1 MASRAKR
8 RPDDRSPQRPRLPA
22 KDEASPRG
30 LVSGTA
36 VAIEAIR
43 TGVLPLRPR
52 RRSQDVTHDVAIL
65 VGDPDDRRLDN
76 EYVGDET
83 PGGSATTPD
92 QNMVDD
98 IGRVYGLQEEDT
110 GELHCAGEVLTRRDR
125 HRSELRPPRRRFY

>member
-8 RPDDRSPQRPRLPA
+8 RPEDRPPRRPRLPA
-22 KDEASPRG
+22 RDEASPRG
-30 LVSGTA
+30 VLSGTA

-43 TGVLPLRPR
+43 TGVLPLTLGRKRHEFP
-52 RRSQDVTHDVAIL
+52 HDETIL
-65 VGDPDDRRLDN
+65 VGDPDDRVLYN

-98 IGRVYGLQEEDT
+98 TGRAYGLQEEDA
-110 GELHCAGEVLTRRDR
+110 GELHSAGELLTRRDR
-125 HRSELRPPRRRFY
+125 RRP